1 MISQLYQW
9 IDLLWLPVALV
20 TVHKGQRLLT
30 AIFMLVCI
38 FSLRVQVELMQT
50 LGKPGGFTGLLQAGA
65 YERGLVVYGIVF
77 ALFLILA
84 YFSPHTKGVIF
95 LAALLTIYI
104 LSFCLSMLVMAI

>member
-20 TVHKGQRLLT
+20 VVHKGQRLLT
-30 AIFMLVCI
+30 AIFLLVCI
-38 FSLRVQVELMQT
+38 FSMRAQVELMESF
-50 LGKPGGFTGLLQAGA
+50 GKPGGFTGLLSAGA
-65 YERGLVVYGIVF
+65 FERGLVVYGIVF
-77 ALFLILA
+77 TLFLILA
-84 YFSPHTKGVIF
+84 YFSPRTKGVVF

>member
-9 IDLLWLPVALV
+9 IDLLWLPVGLF
-20 TVHKGQRLLT
+20 TVHQGQRVLT
-30 AIFMLVCI
+30 AIFMLTCI
-38 FSLRVQVELMQT
+38 LSMRAQVELMQSF
-50 LGKPGGFTGLLQAGA
+50 GKPGGFTGILQAGA

-77 ALFLILA
+77 TLFLILA
-84 YFSPHTKGVIF
+84 YFSPRTKGVIF

>member
-1 MISQLYQW
+1 MISHLYQW

-20 TVHKGQRLLT
+20 TVHKGQRVLT
-30 AIFMLVCI
+30 AAFILVCI
-38 FSLRVQVELMQT
+38 LSMRAQVELMQSF
-50 LGKPGGFTGLLQAGA
+50 GKPGGFTGLLESGA
-65 YERGLVVYGIVF
+65 YERGLVTYGIVF

-95 LAALLTIYI
+95 LAATLTIYI

>member
-1 MISQLYQW
+1 MISLLYQW

-20 TVHKGQRLLT
+20 TVHKGQRIL
-30 AIFMLVCI
+30 AVAFMLACI
-38 FSLRVQVELMQT
+38 LSMRAQVELMHSF
-50 LGKPGGFTGLLQAGA
+50 GKPGGFTGLLEAGA

-95 LAALLTIYI
+95 LAATLTIYI
-104 LSFCLSMLVMAI
+104 ISFCLSMLVMAI

>member
-9 IDLLWLPVALV
+9 IDLLWLPVGLV
-20 TVHKGQRLLT
+20 TVHQGQRVLT
-30 AIFMLVCI
+30 AIFMLTCI
-38 FSLRVQVELMQT
+38 LSMRAQVELMQSF
-50 LGKPGGFTGLLQAGA
+50 GKPGGFTGILQAGA

-77 ALFLILA
+77 TLFLILA
-84 YFSPHTKGVIF
+84 YFSPRTKGVIF